1 MWIRALKMEDASY
14 RMPFTEG
21 RQDIIQMMSEEACLH
36 HQPQL
41 FDFSAVLSA
50 GCHDINSGGVDAA
63 VAENI
68 CQLRNIL
75 FHTVEGSGKQL
86 PQIVREY
93 LAGIYPGSFAQTFH
107 LRPNRFPI

>member
-1 MWIRALKMEDASY
+1 MLDASTHNVD
-14 RMPFTEG
+14 P
-21 RQDIIQMMSEEACLH
+21 
-36 HQPQL
+36 
-41 FDFSAVLSA
+41 
-50 GCHDINSGGVDAA
+50 GGVDAA

-86 PQIVREY
+86 PQIVREC